1 MYHYNFTNDL
11 RISNLDTSIK
21 EAANC
26 IFNDTIPSA
35 LVDKSKNNNIM
46 TLKFYFNLNKNS
58 ICTKYSVSGY
68 VRNVVLNTIKKFQFP
83 NIRTKTDLDLYTKN
97 GQQLAPMREIVKLLF
112 LLTNFTPN
120 DAYLTS
126 DEIRLFIFYNE
137 DIAKRKNYDLL
148 NLVKQIIEYRRNGSS
163 STSVEKVPFDQYW
176 KQEERQFREM
186 LKLLTWS
193 DYVTE
198 DKGMYKINIS
208 NLTQRDKSDLFEI
221 INYNEFWDPT
231 SDIDYNSYMDMSED
245 EQINEKIV
253 NGSVL
258 SSNEPLQQIFYGAPG
273 TGKSHKVKE
282 ITDLYKDTI
291 RTTFHPDSDY
301 STFVGAYKPIM
312 GTRDRYGL
320 NQKET
325 VRLKDENGK
334 ALTEEVIT
342 YNFVPQ
348 AFIKA
353 YLNAWKLMDEAN
365 KSDKVPKPIYL
376 VIEEINR
383 GNCAQIFGDLF
394 QLLDRSRNGFS
405 SYAIVPDSDIQKF
418 IKEDSELGFGNGIT
432 VLDVLDDNGKTI
444 ATGEEIRNGN
454 KLVLPCNLYIWGTMN
469 TSDQSLFPIDSA
481 FKRRWAWKYV
491 KIKDA
496 KKNWKIEADDN
507 SYDWYEFIQSINE
520 VINNMTSSADKQ
532 LGYFFCKAS
541 QKANETDTEPTIITA
556 ETFVGKVLFYLWND
570 VFKEYGFDNSEL
582 FKFTK
587 DNDGKSVQADL
598 TFPDFYNDDNKV
610 NVGIMSQFIDNVL
623 RWKSD
628 DNK

>member
-1 MYHYNFTNDL
+1 MEQRYNQKMNELGYNQLVCDIFVNWENVKDELLITERKEGAGNGTIHVFLGAADEALRSEFQQYYADVLNGGNTETGAIRIKHYFLKSNVVSMIGFLCQYYHKKGSDFTGEVRKLFAALDSIDDHGELLSTFSYFKLSTGAPRL
-11 RISNLDTSIK
+11 RPYFKKFDADGVFTKVIRQLLLPNSAYKISLYKNSDNEYAAFWLLGFDNLSDFEVDANSNCVKPVMIADTS
-21 EAANC
+21 
-26 IFNDTIPSA
+26 D
-35 LVDKSKNNNIM
+35 
-46 TLKFYFNLNKNS
+46 
-58 ICTKYSVSGY
+58 
-68 VRNVVLNTIKKFQFP
+68 
-83 NIRTKTDLDLYTKN
+83 
-97 GQQLAPMREIVKLLF
+97 
-112 LLTNFTPN
+112 
-120 DAYLTS
+120 
-126 DEIRLFIFYNE
+126 
-137 DIAKRKNYDLL
+137 
-148 NLVKQIIEYRRNGSS
+148 
-163 STSVEKVPFDQYW
+163 
-176 KQEERQFREM
+176 
-186 LKLLTWS
+186 
-193 DYVTE
+193 
-198 DKGMYKINIS
+198 
-208 NLTQRDKSDLFEI
+208 
-221 INYNEFWDPT
+221 
-231 SDIDYNSYMDMSED
+231 
-245 EQINEKIV
+245 
-253 NGSVL
+253 
-258 SSNEPLQQIFYGAPG
+258 EPLQQIFYGAPG
-273 TGKSHKVKE
+273 TGKSHRVKE
-282 ITDLYKDTI
+282 ITDLYEGTI

-334 ALTEEVIT
+334 ELSEEVIT

-353 YLNAWKLMDEAN
+353 YLKAWKLMDEA
-365 KSDKVPKPIYL
+365 KTSGGKPKPIYL

-432 VLDVLDDNGKTI
+432 VPDVLDDNGKTI
-444 ATGEEIRNGN
+444 ATGEEIRNGD
-454 KLVLPCNLYIWGTMN
+454 KLVLPCNFHIWGTMN

-532 LGYFFCKAS
+532 LGYFFCRASKKAS
-541 QKANETDTEPTIITA
+541 ETDTEPTIITA

-587 DNDGKSVQADL
+587 IDDGKSVQADL

-628 DNK
+628 KNK

>member
-26 IFNDTIPSA
+26 IFNDAIPSA

-83 NIRTKTDLDLYTKN
+83 NIRTKTDLDMYLKN

-112 LLTNFTPN
+112 LLTNFTPK

-126 DEIRLFIFYNE
+126 DEIRFFIFYNE

-148 NLVKQIIEYRRNGSS
+148 NLVKQVIEYRRNGTSP
-163 STSVEKVPFDQYW
+163 TSVEKVPFDQYW
-176 KQEERQFREM
+176 KHEGRQFREM
-186 LKLLTWS
+186 LTLLTWS

-198 DKGMYKINIS
+198 DNGRYKINIS
-208 NLTQRDKSDLFEI
+208 NLTQRDKSDIFEI

-245 EQINEKIV
+245 EQINDKIV
-253 NGSVL
+253 NGSVQ
-258 SSNEPLQQIFYGAPG
+258 SSKEPLQQIFYGAPG

-282 ITDLYKDTI
+282 ITELYGDTI

-312 GTRDRYGL
+312 ETRERYGL

-334 ALTEEVIT
+334 GLTEEVIT

-365 KSDKVPKPIYL
+365 ESREMPKPIYL

-383 GNCAQIFGDLF
+383 GNCVQIFGDLF

-432 VLDVLDDNGKTI
+432 VPDVLDDNGKTI
-444 ATGEEIRNGN
+444 ATGEEIRNGD
-454 KLVLPCNLYIWGTMN
+454 KLVLPCNFHIWGTMN

-532 LGYFFCKAS
+532 LGYFFCRASKKAS
-541 QKANETDTEPTIITA
+541 ETDTEPTIITA

-587 DNDGKSVQADL
+587 IDDGKSVQADL

-628 DNK
+628 KNK

>member
-1 MYHYNFTNDL
+1 MENKRIKLQQFRTNDL
-11 RISNLDTSIK
+11 IQSAGKQIEFGKVWHEDYFGIHTDVESI
-21 EAANC
+21 
-26 IFNDTIPSA
+26 
-35 LVDKSKNNNIM
+35 
-46 TLKFYFNLNKNS
+46 TLKVTFKALSKANIGLSDYGIELTLSAITGRGDRKAYSNSLNGMSQLKDFFVNKLNLTTEYNLNDYFCFYKLDNS
-58 ICTKYSVSGY
+58 HYYLFY
-68 VRNVVLNTIKKFQFP
+68 VPELLEENF
-83 NIRTKTDLDLYTKN
+83 
-97 GQQLAPMREIVKLLF
+97 VKLF
-112 LLTNFTPN
+112 KDN
-120 DAYLTS
+120 DLES
-126 DEIRLFIFYNE
+126 SIE
-137 DIAKRKNYDLL
+137 RK
-148 NLVKQIIEYRRNGSS
+148 IEH
-163 STSVEKVPFDQYW
+163 
-176 KQEERQFREM
+176 
-186 LKLLTWS
+186 
-193 DYVTE
+193 
-198 DKGMYKINIS
+198 
-208 NLTQRDKSDLFEI
+208 KSDAK
-221 INYNEFWDPT
+221 EFG
-231 SDIDYNSYMDMSED
+231 
-245 EQINEKIV
+245 V
-253 NGSVL
+253 
-258 SSNEPLQQIFYGAPG
+258 LQQIFYGAPG

-282 ITDLYKDTI
+282 ITDLYEDTI

-334 ALTEEVIT
+334 ALKEEVIT

-353 YLNAWKLMDEAN
+353 YLKAWKLMDEA
-365 KSDKVPKPIYL
+365 KTSGGKPKQIYL

-418 IKEDSELGFGNGIT
+418 LKEDCELGFGKGIT
-432 VLDVLDDNGKTI
+432 VSDVLDDNDKII
-444 ATGEEIRNGN
+444 ATSEEIRNGD
-454 KLVLPCNLYIWGTMN
+454 KLVLPYNLHIWGTMN

-491 KIKDA
+491 KIRDA
-496 KKNWKIEADDN
+496 KKNWTIEADEK

-541 QKANETDTEPTIITA
+541 KKASETDAEPTIITA

-587 DNDGKSVQADL
+587 TDEGKSVQADL
-598 TFPDFYNDDNKV
+598 TFPDFYDDDNEV
-610 NVGIMSQFIDNVL
+610 DVGIMSQFIDNVL

>member
-1 MYHYNFTNDL
+1 MGLINLNVLKDQLVKDYHDNFDSKDIEIPTSFRNEVDNIDNNIVTYYGYTVKIHSTSSDLDMYIPNQWFYIASFFTEYYTEL
-11 RISNLDTSIK
+11 VKYREIALSLYQK
-21 EAANC
+21 EALKGHNGIPLSKSEKEKLEALDLSELEKEFINNF
-26 IFNDTIPSA
+26 ITDYSWWGGGKTIDRNDFFVSPIIYLAS
-35 LVDKSKNNNIM
+35 LVNA
-46 TLKFYFNLNKNS
+46 T
-58 ICTKYSVSGY
+58 SGY
-68 VRNVVLNTIKKFQFP
+68 LADICVFLAKKP
-83 NIRTKTDLDLYTKN
+83 NC
-97 GQQLAPMREIVKLLF
+97 AKLLHD
-112 LLTNFTPN
+112 TNT
-120 DAYLTS
+120 TS
-126 DEIRLFIFYNE
+126 
-137 DIAKRKNYDLL
+137 K
-148 NLVKQIIEYRRNGSS
+148 
-163 STSVEKVPFDQYW
+163 
-176 KQEERQFREM
+176 M
-186 LKLLTWS
+186 LES
-193 DYVTE
+193 HP
-198 DKGMYKINIS
+198 I
-208 NLTQRDKSDLFEI
+208 
-221 INYNEFWDPT
+221 P
-231 SDIDYNSYMDMSED
+231 
-245 EQINEKIV
+245 
-253 NGSVL
+253 
-258 SSNEPLQQIFYGAPG
+258 NEPLQQIFYGAPG

-282 ITDLYKDTI
+282 ITDLYGDTI

-334 ALTEEVIT
+334 ALKEEVIT

-365 KSDKVPKPIYL
+365 KSGEMPKPIYL

-418 IKEDSELGFGNGIT
+418 LEEDCELGFGNGLT
-432 VLDVLDDNGKTI
+432 VPDVLDDNGKII
-444 ATGEEIRNGN
+444 ATSKEIRNGE
-454 KLVLPCNLYIWGTMN
+454 KLVLPCNLHIWGTMN

-496 KKNWKIEADDN
+496 KKNWTIEADDK

-541 QKANETDTEPTIITA
+541 KKASETDIEPTIITA

-587 DNDGKSVQADL
+587 TDEGKSVQADL
-598 TFPDFYNDDNKV
+598 TFPDFYNDDNEV

-623 RWKSD
+623 GWKSD
-628 DNK
+628 ENK